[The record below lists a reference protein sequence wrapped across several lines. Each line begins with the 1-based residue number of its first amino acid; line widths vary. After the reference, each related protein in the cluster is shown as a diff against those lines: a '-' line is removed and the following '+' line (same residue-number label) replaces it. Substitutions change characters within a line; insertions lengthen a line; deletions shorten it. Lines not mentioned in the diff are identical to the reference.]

1 VEREVQKPSSIPAHG
16 GTVSPQVD
24 QPHHLYADT
33 ALPFSYWF
41 QKNKYYHQMLTKWY
55 LFMIPQNA
63 SILQF
68 NCKAGY
74 LFESLNP
81 KVGVGVDSD
90 PRAIKEAR
98 AAYGNRYYFHA
109 GTLESLNITY
119 KFDYIIVSNAIME
132 QDDVQQFLSSLHRFC
147 RPGTRIIIDTYA
159 WYLKPFVWFAQLVGL
174 HRPVA
179 LKNWFSRADITN
191 FLSLAGFETVTTG
204 SHLLMPIRIPG
215 ISWFCNTILAPLPFI
230 RSLCMHQWFVVR
242 STQVT
247 HKALSEYTVSV
258 VVTCRNER
266 GNIER
271 VVKECPQ
278 MGKHTQIIFVEGGSS
293 DGTLEEIQRVAHEYK
308 EVRDISWYVQEN
320 KGKGDAVRKGFAQ
333 ANSDVLMILDG
344 DLTMPAQELS
354 KFFEALVTAKGEF
367 INGSRLVYRMESQAM
382 PFLNRIAN
390 WFFGKELSWIL
401 GQPVKDTL
409 CGTKVLWKEDYG
421 RIISNRSYFSMR
433 DPFGDFDL
441 LFGAAKLHLKIV
453 DVPIR
458 YKSRTYGATNI
469 RRFAHGFLLLW
480 MSMIALRKF
489 KFR

>member
-1 VEREVQKPSSIPAHG
+1 VEREVQKTSSPPPNSGAPTPRTDQSG
-16 GTVSPQVD
+16 YVYVD
-24 QPHHLYADT
+24 S

-41 QKNKYYHQMLTKWY
+41 QKNKYYHHMLTQWY
-55 LFMIPQNA
+55 LFMVPQGA
-63 SILQF
+63 TVLHL

-81 KVGVGVDSD
+81 KVGVGVDTD

-98 AAYGNRYYFHA
+98 TGYGNRYYFHA
-109 GTLESLNITY
+109 GTLESLSITY
-119 KFDYIIVSNAIME
+119 TFDFIILSTITME
-132 QDDVQQFLSSLHRFC
+132 QQDVQQFLSHLHKFC

-159 WYLKPFVWFAQLVGL
+159 WYLKPFVWLGQKIGL
-174 HRPVA
+174 HYPVEF
-179 LKNWFSRADITN
+179 KNWISRADMIN
-191 FLSLAGFETVTTG
+191 VLALAGFDVVTQG
-204 SHLLMPIRIPG
+204 SFLLLPMRIPLL
-215 ISWFCNTILAPLPFI
+215 SWVFNTFLAPLPII
-230 RSLCMHQWFVVR
+230 RSFCIHQWLVAR
-242 STQVT
+242 STVPSGKGPQD
-247 HKALSEYTVSV
+247 YTVSV

-278 MGKHTQIIFVEGGSS
+278 MGKHTEIIFVEGGSS
-293 DGTLEEIQRVAHEYK
+293 DGTLEEIQRVAQEYK

-320 KGKGDAVRKGFAQ
+320 KGKGDAVRKGFAH

-344 DLTMPAQELS
+344 DLTMPAEELS

-367 INGSRLVYRMESQAM
+367 INGSRLVYSMESKAM
-382 PFLNRIAN
+382 RFLNVLAN
-390 WFFGKELSWIL
+390 RFFGQQLSWIV
-401 GQPVKDTL
+401 GQKIKDTL

-421 RIISNRSYFSMR
+421 RIISNRSYFGMR

-453 DVPIR
+453 DLPIR
-458 YKSRTYGATNI
+458 YKERTYGQTNI
-469 RRFAHGFLLLW
+469 RRFANGFVLLW
-480 MSMIALRKF
+480 MSIIAMRKF